1 MIKVSITLE
10 GSREELASVLE
21 HVAGMEEGEGI
32 EPASREE
39 VSAGASEVILSWT
52 ESLIAMI
59 WRDLSLDCR
68 ELLREIA
75 RHEDAVSTYDLG
87 EIMGLTPQEIGGRLS
102 SLGRR
107 INQHGLDSLPYPL
120 DWRGGYI
127 MIPIWRNTISR
138 IG

>member
-10 GSREELASVLE
+10 GSREELSSVLE
-21 HVAGMEEGEGI
+21 HIAEMREEEEI
-32 EPASREE
+32 ETASREANT
-39 VSAGASEVILSWT
+39 AGASEVILSWT
-52 ESLIAMI
+52 ESLVAIV

-68 ELLREIA
+68 ELLLEIA

-107 INQHGLDSLPYPL
+107 INQHGLNSLPDPL
-120 DWRGGYI
+120 DWRGGDI
-127 MIPIWRNTISR
+127 MIPIWRDTISK